1 MALTKAQMLDY
12 IESTGMVIDF
22 DRNYLLRRTRTYIA
36 ELYSRANMYAHNL
49 NDWGG
54 VISKLLKNAERK
66 ADAIG
71 YDIDN
76 DQDWKDIHT
85 ILVEWDMGERILTA
99 EDKHFVAQRT
109 EWVYRKLSLD
119 MWGTALRY
127 IEEAWNK

>member
-12 IESTGMVIDF
+12 IGSTDMVIDF
-22 DRNYLLRRTRTYIA
+22 DRNYLLRRTRTYIT
-36 ELYSRANMYAHNL
+36 ELYSRANMYAHSL

-66 ADAIG
+66 ADSIG

>member
-22 DRNYLLRRTRTYIA
+22 DRNYLLRRTRTYIV
-36 ELYSRANMYAHNL
+36 ELYSRANMYAHSL

-66 ADAIG
+66 ADSIG

-99 EDKHFVAQRT
+99 EDKHFIAQHT